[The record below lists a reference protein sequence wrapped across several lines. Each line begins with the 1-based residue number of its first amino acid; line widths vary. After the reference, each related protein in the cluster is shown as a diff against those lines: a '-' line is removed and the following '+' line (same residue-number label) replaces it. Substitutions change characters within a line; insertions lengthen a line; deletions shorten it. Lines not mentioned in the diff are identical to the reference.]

1 MDNMNKNL
9 FSQNTTLFKP
19 ESAQTK
25 KKKIIKELLDRQINR
40 LIYVHSTRK
49 KIKKAKR
56 ILRRFPQ
63 GAKYLGL
70 CKIKFKCKSLYF
82 ISLLSP
88 PPPFSSPPLL
98 PLLPHTSSYFHNC
111 INTIVLDKP
120 WIVTYFCRSTKICYN
135 SRKEREIERKEKE
148 KINKS
153 IINVNNK

>member
-70 CKIKFKCKSLYF
+70 CKIKFKCKSIVF
-82 ISLLSP
+82 H
-88 PPPFSSPPLL
+88 L
-98 PLLPHTSSYFHNC
+98 PS
-111 INTIVLDKP
+111 
-120 WIVTYFCRSTKICYN
+120 
-135 SRKEREIERKEKE
+135 
-148 KINKS
+148 
-153 IINVNNK
+153 